1 MVLIARIP
9 ADPVTFKSFLFMKKL
24 ILFLPVW
31 LAFVA
36 LPYQLDAQSCCQGAE
51 TSVKK
56 TCSVSASQTL
66 KPETLQAPP
75 SPSEAS
81 QEKSFS
87 LVSAKPVLHLYSSLF
102 ASGIAA
108 LLSLVESCD
117 PACCD
122 PADCDPSQCDPV
134 DCLPL
139 CEKK

>member
-1 MVLIARIP
+1 
-9 ADPVTFKSFLFMKKL
+9 MKKF
-24 ILFLPVW
+24 ILFLPVL

-36 LPYQLDAQSCCQGAE
+36 LPYHLDAQSCCQGAE
-51 TSVKK
+51 ASVKK
-56 TCSVSASQTL
+56 TCSVSASEKP
-66 KPETLQAPP
+66 KPESLQVPV
-75 SPSEAS
+75 SPGEAS
-81 QEKSFS
+81 QDKSFS

-122 PADCDPSQCDPV
+122 PADCDPSQCDPA